1 MLESWNYNWVCG
13 YNRDCIREK
22 FGTGEAAKWKE
33 VKDERVTQSFLN
45 SPKSYFVSR
54 HFFKKDF
61 FIFRN
66 HF

>member
-54 HFFKKDF
+54 HFF
-61 FIFRN
+61 
-66 HF
+66 